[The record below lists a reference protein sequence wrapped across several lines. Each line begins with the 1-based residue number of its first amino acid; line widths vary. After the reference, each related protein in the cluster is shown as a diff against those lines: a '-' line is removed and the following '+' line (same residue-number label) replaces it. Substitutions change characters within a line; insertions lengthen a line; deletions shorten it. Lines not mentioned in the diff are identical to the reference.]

1 MQFNRWHDEEE
12 TVCQDSFREERTRD
26 TLPWFIFIASV
37 AHLSLIWWWVHEPET
52 SAAVDRPLEVLVELV
67 QPIGLRPLHQA
78 VDEVELPTIPVSHAS
93 GVENGPPRPVRRR
106 SGSSEEVQTGTRLDL
121 QTPLATVL
129 KEDGEFTG
137 MPGELR
143 PAFARA
149 LEKRR
154 QEQAR
159 NRRTAVK
166 RIERFGLVESTYNAI
181 DLMSG
186 HMKTAKGCFD
196 VRHDMVG
203 DAVGLTGF
211 EQRFWMSGCRDG
223 RRVSPV
229 RFFEA
234 E

>member
-1 MQFNRWHDEEE
+1 VHVSRWHDGEE
-12 TVCQDSFREERTRD
+12 TVSQVRVREEITRD
-26 TLPWFIFIASV
+26 TLPWFIAIASL
-37 AHLSLIWWWVHEPET
+37 AHLSLVWWWVHELET

-67 QPIGLRPLHQA
+67 QPMGLQPLHKA
-78 VDEVELPTIPVSHAS
+78 VDEVELPTTPVSHAS

-106 SGSSEEVQTGTRLDL
+106 LGSSKEVQTGTRLDL

-129 KEDGEFTG
+129 KEDGELTNT
-137 MPGELR
+137 PIELR

-159 NRRTAVK
+159 NQRTAMK
-166 RIERFGLVESTYNAI
+166 RIERLGLDESAYNAI
-181 DLMSG
+181 DPMSG

-196 VRHDMVG
+196 VRHDMMG
-203 DAVGLTGF
+203 DAVGLMGF

-223 RRVSPV
+223 RRDSPD